1 MQRTDTSSSSFHRA
15 ESQRALQV
23 KVSKHTQ
30 FFGTSIRGS
39 DVVRFDKLGS
49 SNTMASK
56 ALQSSWVQRLRPGGY
71 SLKAR
76 EIEGTW
82 AGFNKSHG
90 DRNGSE
96 FCGKGLSSPLTKGS
110 TSPPSKGKNVED
122 ADTEEES
129 RSAIYPQILPRVE
142 SVFGDPVKV
151 QQQPPRAS
159 SSTSN
164 ANLVTDT
171 HVIAG
176 FGPFQV
182 RTRSLITLKPS
193 ESSAK
198 KPGTTLKGKQAL
210 APAPADHWEQYFC
223 SRQKEET
230 IEQTPRI
237 GNSEIDKW
245 KIRSRKIKDNE
256 EGHEFR
262 GGLLAPAPVASS
274 YVYANLEH
282 QATIDDCVKQPTL
295 PSESYCRANHSMH
308 DEGRLN
314 ELQWQEPQQ
323 QQLENNMWNVGSYKE
338 IMPSA
343 RDHIDSGKQKAMDRS
358 RSRRPLMAFAN
369 AVPIRNRID
378 IESVQYATPSSLPS
392 LSPGF
397 NFAKQIPAVDNCS
410 NHCLVDQ
417 QAIWIQGCKSV
428 PNVENNAME
437 VGNNATENCF
447 EPSLLTPLVGPR
459 RCGIAQELGRFES
472 MEIQPFRILN
482 YSSFENQKDVI
493 IPSDNSSATVRLAS
507 HVRADIINRRND
519 RKKSS
524 EFHTH
529 SGTGSAFT
537 KNDVAYDRPRRQQSY
552 LEPGSQSSHYS
563 NCPGPDEEDIS
574 TKAENRDVRFS
585 KQSAIASDGWSD
597 VKGKGSSLEKPFR
610 EQSHDREFV
619 GGAASQYR
627 SNDDAIHRTFQ
638 EKYTGAFS
646 RFSACQTVFSS
657 VYPKVRPG
665 ALHFT
670 SKEPQEIDSVAD
682 GNDKGKLMKDEKIST
697 MIQSSRPESPRNNT
711 GFSPGKT
718 ILDCRKFHQ
727 LKARRSSAETGST
740 FQRCLLSSH
749 EREAELDCDDHVK
762 LKISAAD
769 GQTSSCRKRT
779 LYTHKE
785 IAPTNTATANT
796 TAIRNEA
803 NAGKDCR
810 PQMWLQ
816 RWKHSTG
823 KTDLV
828 SEPILGENMN
838 CNSFIPR

>member
-1 MQRTDTSSSSFHRA
+1 M
-15 ESQRALQV
+15 
-23 KVSKHTQ
+23 
-30 FFGTSIRGS
+30 
-39 DVVRFDKLGS
+39 RFEKLGS

-56 ALQSSWVQRLRPGGY
+56 GLQSSWVQRLRPGGY
-71 SLKAR
+71 SIKPR

-96 FCGKGLSSPLTKGS
+96 FCAKGLSSPLNKGS
-110 TSPPSKGKNVED
+110 NSAPSKGKNVED
-122 ADTEEES
+122 TDTEEES
-129 RSAIYPQILPRVE
+129 RYAIYPQILPRVE
-142 SVFGDPVKV
+142 SVFGDHAKV

-159 SSTSN
+159 SSTSS
-164 ANLVTDT
+164 ANLVTEM

-182 RTRSLITLKPS
+182 RTRSLIALKPS
-193 ESSAK
+193 ESSGD

-210 APAPADHWEQYFC
+210 VPAPADHWKQYFC
-223 SRQKEET
+223 SGQKEEA
-230 IEQTPRI
+230 IEQAPRI
-237 GNSEIDKW
+237 GNSGTEKW
-245 KIRSRKIKDNE
+245 KIRSRKTKDNE

-262 GGLLAPAPVASS
+262 GGLLTPAPVASS
-274 YVYANLEH
+274 YVYANWEH
-282 QATIDDCVKQPTL
+282 QATIDDCVKQPTF
-295 PSESYCRANHSMH
+295 PSESYCRADHSMH
-308 DEGRLN
+308 DQGKLN
-314 ELQWQEPQQ
+314 ELQWEEPQQ

-338 IMPSA
+338 IMPST
-343 RDHIDSGKQKAMDRS
+343 RDHTDSGKHKEMDRS
-358 RSRRPLMAFAN
+358 RSKRPLMAFAN

-378 IESVQYATPSSLPS
+378 IESVQYAIPSSLPS
-392 LSPGF
+392 LSPGV
-397 NFAKQIPAVDNCS
+397 NVAKQIPAVDNCS
-410 NHCLVDQ
+410 NHCFVDQ
-417 QAIWIQGCKSV
+417 QAIWIRGCKSV
-428 PNVENNAME
+428 PNMKTSAME
-437 VGNNATENCF
+437 FENTGTENCF

-459 RCGIAQELGRFES
+459 RYGIAQELGRFEN
-472 MEIQPFRILN
+472 MQLKPFRIPN
-482 YSSFENQKDVI
+482 CSSLENQKDVI

-507 HVRADIINRRND
+507 DVRADMLDRRNV
-519 RKKSS
+519 RKESS
-524 EFHTH
+524 EFHIH

-537 KNDVAYDRPRRQQSY
+537 KNDVAYDSPRRQQSY
-552 LEPGSQSSHYS
+552 LEPESQSSHYS

-574 TKAENRDVRFS
+574 IKAEDRDVRFS
-585 KQSAIASDGWSD
+585 KQSALASDGWSD

-646 RFSACQTVFSS
+646 RFSDCQTVFSS
-657 VYPKVRPG
+657 LYPKVQPG
-665 ALHFT
+665 ALQVT
-670 SKEPQEIDSVAD
+670 SKEPHEIDSVAD
-682 GNDKGKLMKDEKIST
+682 GSDKGRLMKDEKIST

-711 GFSPGKT
+711 GFFPGKT
-718 ILDCRKFHQ
+718 VLDCYKFHR
-727 LKARRSSAETGST
+727 LKARRPSPETGST
-740 FQRCLLSSH
+740 FQRCLISSH

-779 LYTHKE
+779 WYTHKE
-785 IAPTNTATANT
+785 LAPINAAPANT

-828 SEPILGENMN
+828 SEPILGENLN
-838 CNSFIPR
+838 CNSFVPR